1 MDRFKWK
8 CNKKTVE
15 VKENSKRKMKQKNPF
30 FNNNK
35 KQDRVKD
42 N

>member
-15 VKENSKRKMKQKNPF
+15 VKENSKRKMKQKNTF
-30 FNNNK
+30 ISK
-35 KQDRVKD
+35 KKKDRVKD